1 MEIKLLNIGYLP
13 GADVVTVSLAAY
25 DSAGH
30 MHPIQAQWPAGD
42 VSELDTLV
50 RKAVEQVGGDLALRV
65 DDANVKLAAE
75 PVTTVSAGVLVDTGK
90 DAALRAAV
98 DTRKQELLVE
108 RARLAALAE
117 AERIAAT
124 EALTREPA

>member
-13 GADVVTVSLAAY
+13 GADVVTVSLAAF
-25 DSAGH
+25 DSDGN
-30 MHPIQAQWPAGD
+30 MHPIQAQWPSGD
-42 VSELDTLV
+42 VPELDTLI
-50 RKAVEQVGGDLALRV
+50 RKAVEQVGGDLALRI
-65 DDANVKLAAE
+65 DDANAKLAAE
-75 PVTTVSAGVLVDTGK
+75 PATPEAGVLVDTGK

-98 DTRKQELLVE
+98 DTRKQELLAE
-108 RARLAALAE
+108 RARLAALVE